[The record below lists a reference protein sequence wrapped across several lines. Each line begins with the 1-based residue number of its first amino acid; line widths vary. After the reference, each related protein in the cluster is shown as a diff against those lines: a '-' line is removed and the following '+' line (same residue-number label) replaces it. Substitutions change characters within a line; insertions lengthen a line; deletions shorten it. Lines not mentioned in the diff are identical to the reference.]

1 MKKSDS
7 IISAILRSELFR
19 AQPPA
24 VIHRGTCGK
33 CGRKLV
39 NLYRRGAVW
48 RCNKCTPRKEKAD
61 E

>member
-19 AQPPA
+19 AKPA
-24 VIHRGTCGK
+24 NVIHRATCPK

-39 NLYRRGAVW
+39 NLYRHGTTW
-48 RCNKCTPRKEKAD
+48 RCNKCRPVEGEKA
-61 E
+61 